1 MTESDVAF
9 HLHLEVRQRSSGT
22 NRMTAYYDYL
32 RSRLQTSPVASPA
45 QLEQVITAERNA
57 LWQQMIANPSYD
69 ERTRMSA
76 LAQFDEAAT
85 RILSEQNGAN
95 VNGFGRNP
103 GPGPGPNM
111 GPAAAGNQ
119 SGAGFGPMPSF
130 GPSRSEA
137 VDEEYAEHAPS
148 RFRALLRDGVIF
160 LVGGLVGFVVAYFLL
175 GSGPT
180 RTSSNGATQG
190 ELGITAITPSQK
202 SFKFERS
209 QPSALD
215 GQVIV
220 EYASG
225 TSSDS
230 YACEVDAT
238 YRQVLEYV
246 KFDKSCKTISF
257 KFRPLADLWE
267 NFNYVQGYMV
277 FTTTIMSPS
286 GGKWQGSA
294 SVYFSIDG
302 AA

>member
-1 MTESDVAF
+1 MAESDVALFIF
-9 HLHLEVRQRSSGT
+9 HLKVRQRGSGT
-22 NRMTAYYDYL
+22 KRMTVYYDYL
-32 RSRLQTSPVASPA
+32 RSRLQASPVANPA

-57 LWQQMIANPSYD
+57 LWQQMIANPAYD

-85 RILSEQNGAN
+85 RILSEQNTAN
-95 VNGFGRNP
+95 GNGFGRNP
-103 GPGPGPNM
+103 GPGPNIDSVT
-111 GPAAAGNQ
+111 GNP

-130 GPSRSEA
+130 GPSRSEV
-137 VDEEYAEHAPS
+137 VDEDYSDQAPS
-148 RFRALLRDGVIF
+148 RLRSLLRDGLIF
-160 LVGGLVGFVVAYFLL
+160 LVGAVVGFVLAYVLL
-175 GSGPT
+175 GSSPT
-180 RTSSNGATQG
+180 RTSGNGSTQS
-190 ELGITAITPSQK
+190 ELGVAAITPSQK
-202 SFKFERS
+202 SFKFVRS
-209 QPSALD
+209 QPSALE

-225 TSSDS
+225 TPSDS
-230 YACEVDAT
+230 YACEVEAT

-246 KFDKSCKTISF
+246 NFDKSCRTISF
-257 KFRPLADLWE
+257 KFRPLSELWE

-286 GGKWQGSA
+286 DGKWQGSA

>member
-1 MTESDVAF
+1 
-9 HLHLEVRQRSSGT
+9 
-22 NRMTAYYDYL
+22 MTAYYDYL

-85 RILSEQNGAN
+85 RILSEQNSVNG
-95 VNGFGRNP
+95 NGFGRNP
-103 GPGPGPNM
+103 GSGPGPNV
-111 GPAAAGNQ
+111 GPAAGNH
-119 SGAGFGPMPSF
+119 SEPGFGPMPSF
-130 GPSRSEA
+130 GPSRSE
-137 VDEEYAEHAPS
+137 VVEEDYADHAPS
-148 RFRALLRDGVIF
+148 RFRTLLRDGLIF
-160 LVGGLVGFVVAYFLL
+160 LVGCLVGFVVAYFLL
-175 GSGPT
+175 GSSPT
-180 RTSSNGATQG
+180 ARTSSNGSSQG
-190 ELGITAITPSQK
+190 ELGVTAITPSQK
-202 SFKFERS
+202 SFKFVRS

-225 TSSDS
+225 TPSDS
-230 YACEVDAT
+230 YACEVEAT

-246 KFDKSCKTISF
+246 KFDKACRTISF
-257 KFRPLADLWE
+257 KFRPLAELWE

>member
-1 MTESDVAF
+1 MAESDVD
-9 HLHLEVRQRSSGT
+9 LSTSRVRQRGNGT
-22 NRMTAYYDYL
+22 KRMTAYYDYL
-32 RSRLQTSPVASPA
+32 RSRLQTSPVANPA

-85 RILSEQNGAN
+85 RILSEQNTAN
-95 VNGFGRNP
+95 GHGFGRNP
-103 GPGPGPNM
+103 DPGPSQNIR
-111 GPAAAGNQ
+111 PAVGNP

-137 VDEEYAEHAPS
+137 VDEDYSDHAPS

-160 LVGGLVGFVVAYFLL
+160 LVGGLVGFAIAYFLL
-175 GSGPT
+175 GSSPS
-180 RTSSNGATQG
+180 RTSSSGSTQG
-190 ELGITAITPSQK
+190 ELGVTAVTPSQK

-209 QPSALD
+209 KPSALE

-225 TSSDS
+225 TPSDS
-230 YACEVDAT
+230 YACEVEAT

-246 KFDKSCKTISF
+246 KFDKSCRTISF
-257 KFRPLADLWE
+257 KFRPLPELWE

-277 FTTTIMSPS
+277 FTPTIMSPS